1 MTRSEAGRW
10 RSTAA
15 TVLLLL
21 PAATWYALLL
31 LVPLVILLVFSFGG
45 RAPEGG
51 YRPDF
56 TFANYAELPT
66 RSAAFLNALWM
77 ATGGTALCLLI
88 GFPLAYYLATRAGPR
103 RTLLLVLV
111 VVPFWTSFLIRTYA
125 WLTILGNNGIPA
137 WLERLGFGHVV
148 LLNTPFAVLLGIV
161 YNYLPLMVFPL
172 YVSLER
178 LDKRLLEA
186 SKDLG
191 AGRWATF
198 RQVTLPL
205 SSAGLL
211 SGVILVFIPIMG
223 EYIIPALL
231 GGGKVFFIGNAL
243 VDLFLQSRN
252 WPFGSAAAIVL
263 ILVILIA
270 VTIYLRVGSRAGRTR
285 EVSLL

>member
-1 MTRSEAGRW
+1 MTRSTAGRW

-21 PAATWYALLL
+21 PAATWYVLLL
-31 LVPLVILLVFSFGG
+31 LVPLVILVVFSFGG

-66 RSAAFLNALWM
+66 RSAAFINALWM
-77 ATGGTALCLLI
+77 ATGGTALCLLV

-148 LLNTPFAVLLGIV
+148 LLNTPFAVMLGIV

-178 LDKRLLEA
+178 LDKRLIEA

-263 ILVILIA
+263 IAVILIA
-270 VTIYLRVGSRAGRTR
+270 VTIYLRIGSRAGRTR